1 MDSFEVSE
9 QFKLIRMLSFVDRAH
24 RARIEAEAARFG
36 LHRSQHM
43 MLMFLSRH
51 VGENFSQKE
60 IADRFEISPAAVAT
74 TLKKLENAGLVGRQT
89 NAEDARFN
97 QIDLTDKGREIVS
110 KTKILFRQIDEE
122 MFKDLTQEEM
132 QNLSATLAKLVQ
144 ALKKNTPSC
153 CAGEEEGKS
162 FR

>member
-1 MDSFEVSE
+1 
-9 QFKLIRMLSFVDRAH
+9 
-24 RARIEAEAARFG
+24 
-36 LHRSQHM
+36 
-43 MLMFLSRH
+43 
-51 VGENFSQKE
+51 
-60 IADRFEISPAAVAT
+60 EISPAAVAT
-74 TLKKLENAGLVGRQT
+74 TLKKLEHAGLVERRT

-97 QIDLTDKGREIVS
+97 RIDLTDKGREIVS

-153 CAGEEEGKS
+153 CAGEEEGK
-162 FR
+162 